1 MVKRCC
7 VKECKSSQKDEVQ
20 VSYFRLP
27 SADKE
32 PQERNKW
39 IDVLCKVNE
48 YLVVSTETVV
58 CSKHWPLG
66 YRVTRKRGHDRPF
79 DPPSVFGDYIIPTEG
94 RRNHMS
100 DHSYTFSQD
109 IFDKDKINF
118 KQLRNRL
125 QEDEYGFH
133 EKTVIFEAI

>member
-79 DPPSVFGDYIIPTEG
+79 DPPSVFGDFMKKSHGTALA
-94 RRNHMS
+94 N
-100 DHSYTFSQD
+100 
-109 IFDKDKINF
+109 IFL
-118 KQLRNRL
+118 KQLCKSVTPRDGKESK
-125 QEDEYGFH
+125 Q
-133 EKTVIFEAI
+133 KVIKLSV